1 MNKVLASIFITLF
14 SISSSY
20 AASCEENVDKV
31 KIFYV
36 NGMFTNYQKFGANK
50 AHLMGFQKKYLKSD
64 FELYPFVDGSYNNTE
79 VFYQQF
85 QQVALQKYE
94 EAGPIEKEI
103 IKKLLRGTVD
113 AFNDQD
119 SEVSKLLIT
128 KIFSELDRYVIV
140 GDSDFST
147 AKVRLTSNLNQCA
160 RVILVGHSQ
169 GNFYSNGL
177 LESLYNEYMHKD
189 GSSISTYPM
198 LSYMGIALPTSV
210 AGGSVGVARPD
221 LIGHITNDNDY
232 IMSAVRNN
240 IGAVPANY
248 DASFNFSDWTGH
260 GLTESYLIP
269 SGQAAVISNHMKRI
283 ASNLVP
289 PSLHKQ
295 VSVSSSAINSI
306 GYSKIS
312 QVLDVEF
319 SDNDVYRYEGVPEN
333 VWNNFQSASS
343 KGKFFNINIKNSYS
357 FTKLN

>member
-128 KIFSELDRYVIV
+128 KIFSELDGVVDQI
-140 GDSDFST
+140 
-147 AKVRLTSNLNQCA
+147 
-160 RVILVGHSQ
+160 
-169 GNFYSNGL
+169 
-177 LESLYNEYMHKD
+177 SL
-189 GSSISTYPM
+189 
-198 LSYMGIALPTSV
+198 
-210 AGGSVGVARPD
+210 RF
-221 LIGHITNDNDY
+221 ND
-232 IMSAVRNN
+232 
-240 IGAVPANY
+240 
-248 DASFNFSDWTGH
+248 
-260 GLTESYLIP
+260 
-269 SGQAAVISNHMKRI
+269 
-283 ASNLVP
+283 
-289 PSLHKQ
+289 
-295 VSVSSSAINSI
+295 AIF
-306 GYSKIS
+306 
-312 QVLDVEF
+312 D
-319 SDNDVYRYEGVPEN
+319 
-333 VWNNFQSASS
+333 
-343 KGKFFNINIKNSYS
+343 
-357 FTKLN
+357 